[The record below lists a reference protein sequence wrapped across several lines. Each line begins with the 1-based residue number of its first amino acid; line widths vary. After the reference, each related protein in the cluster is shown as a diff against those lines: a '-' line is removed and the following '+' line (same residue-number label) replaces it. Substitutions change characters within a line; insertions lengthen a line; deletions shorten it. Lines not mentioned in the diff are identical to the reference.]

1 MAALHAFP
9 ARIAGS
15 NGPAPAQPPPQIKN
29 GVEQERATRW
39 FSLIPPIRF
48 LFFGSFFSFSERK
61 ERTIPPTAAH
71 TPRGGPPDGLR
82 ANPSPIR
89 FLFFGSFFSF
99 SERKERTEHPFSF
112 PERKE
117 RTEKKN
123 DQENT
128 GWDKKAAGAGRAGR
142 WGTLKRSGGAFSRPC
157 SRAARPRRS
166 RPAGAAAP
174 FRWSFR

>member
-1 MAALHAFP
+1 MIRTIQRASCPHRSAQKIIPRAIKLRDVTRQACRVAVMAALHAFP
-9 ARIAGS
+9 ARI
-15 NGPAPAQPPPQIKN
+15 
-29 GVEQERATRW
+29 TRRQR
-39 FSLIPPIRF
+39 SGNRVTPSPNKKRCRTGEVCPIA
-48 LFFGSFFSFSERK
+48 S
-61 ERTIPPTAAH
+61 TH
-71 TPRGGPPDGLR
+71 
-82 ANPSPIR
+82 PSPIR